1 MDLSNELDI
10 LPVVEDPDKM
20 QMAIS
25 KELHEN
31 LPDIE
36 SGALGLIIA
45 PVKSGK
51 STIITNLLLNSN
63 FYRDCFDA
71 VHIFSNTIMNDNT
84 SRFLK
89 EQYPDTIHGE
99 YSDATLN
106 KILQYQESFPNKADR
121 PFICI
126 ILDDFLGS
134 VSRNSAVYKLSSRY
148 RHYGIGLLLFSS
160 QQYKELHPIVRT
172 NLTFGIFGRN
182 SNKNEKD
189 KISAEM
195 GSAFGSENNFL
206 SMARHVWKTPY
217 AFLHLDFTTNPPTAY
232 DRFKQKIFENGKPLI
247 KMKNVSK
254 TEDADSSDEDDDAE
268 LIIGADEN

>member
-20 QMAIS
+20 QMAIN

-36 SGALGLIIA
+36 SGSLGLIIA
-45 PVKSGK
+45 PVKAGK

-106 KILQYQESFPNKADR
+106 KILQYQESFTNKADR

-126 ILDDFLGS
+126 IIDDFLGS
-134 VSRNSAVYKLSSRY
+134 V
-148 RHYGIGLLLFSS
+148 
-160 QQYKELHPIVRT
+160 
-172 NLTFGIFGRN
+172 
-182 SNKNEKD
+182 
-189 KISAEM
+189 
-195 GSAFGSENNFL
+195 
-206 SMARHVWKTPY
+206 
-217 AFLHLDFTTNPPTAY
+217 
-232 DRFKQKIFENGKPLI
+232 
-247 KMKNVSK
+247 
-254 TEDADSSDEDDDAE
+254 
-268 LIIGADEN
+268 